1 VRRTLLA
8 TAAAA
13 ASALA
18 LGTTVLPSS
27 ASAAPERSGSEAGY
41 IVVLDDSAV
50 ARAVAQAHADRF
62 GLDLGHVY
70 SSALQGY
77 AATMSPR
84 TAAVVEALPGV
95 DFVQEDRPV
104 AATAQSTPTGIGR
117 SQADVSPT
125 AAINGLDQRVDADV
139 AVIDTGVD
147 LDHPDLNVY
156 RQGAR
161 NCSTLA
167 VSPDD
172 DHGTAPTSPVRSA
185 RSTTPPAW
193 SVSPRVRGSGRS
205 RC

>member
-1 VRRTLLA
+1 VRGTLLA

-18 LGTTVLPSS
+18 LGTTVLPSG

-147 LDHPDLNVY
+147 LDHPTSTSI
-156 RQGAR
+156 AR
-161 NCSTLA
+161 APATA
-167 VSPDD
+167 PPSPSAPTTTTA
-172 DHGTAPTSPVRSA
+172 TAPTSPVRSA